1 MLDGEGEGG
10 RIKSVNI
17 ITWPSEAGKF
27 AGQSRLVSFPL
38 LCP

>member
-1 MLDGEGEGG
+1 MLDGEGGG
-10 RIKSVNI
+10 GGIKSVNI